1 MVDGR
6 GELDYKNLNIWN
18 ISLDLVE
25 DVYRL
30 VGSFPKSE
38 MYALTD
44 QLKRAVVFISS
55 NIAEGANR
63 NTNKEF
69 IQFFYIALGSASEV
83 ETQLIIAKRLG
94 YCTDIDQ
101 EIARLTSIRKMLNAL
116 NASIKRKDKGTP

>member
-1 MVDGR
+1 M
-6 GELDYKNLNIWN
+6 DYKNLNVWN

-38 MYALTD
+38 MYALSD
-44 QLKRAVVFISS
+44 QLKRAVISVPS

-69 IQFFYIALGSASEV
+69 IQFLYIALGSASEV

-94 YCTDIDQ
+94 YCTYIDQ

-116 NASIKRKDKGTP
+116 ITSIKKKDKGTP